1 MSGLKLISEGGED
14 YGYCYQD
21 DDDDD
26 DNDDDA
32 DDDDDDDN
40 DDNEVDVDTNY
51 MDGYLS
57 TSLHSTGAGPYWGL
71 YEGWQLGVQ
80 TSS

>member
-26 DNDDDA
+26 ANDDA
-32 DDDDDDDN
+32 DDDW
-40 DDNEVDVDTNY
+40 
-51 MDGYLS
+51 M
-57 TSLHSTGAGPYWGL
+57 
-71 YEGWQLGVQ
+71 VQ
-80 TSS
+80 TS

>member
-26 DNDDDA
+26 ADDDDANDDDA
-32 DDDDDDDN
+32 DDDDADDDW
-40 DDNEVDVDTNY
+40 
-51 MDGYLS
+51 M
-57 TSLHSTGAGPYWGL
+57 
-71 YEGWQLGVQ
+71 VQ
-80 TSS
+80 TS

>member
-26 DNDDDA
+26 GDANDDDW
-32 DDDDDDDN
+32 
-40 DDNEVDVDTNY
+40 
-51 MDGYLS
+51 M
-57 TSLHSTGAGPYWGL
+57 
-71 YEGWQLGVQ
+71 VQ
-80 TSS
+80 TS

>member
-26 DNDDDA
+26 ADDDDANDDDA
-32 DDDDDDDN
+32 DDDW
-40 DDNEVDVDTNY
+40 
-51 MDGYLS
+51 M
-57 TSLHSTGAGPYWGL
+57 
-71 YEGWQLGVQ
+71 VQ
-80 TSS
+80 TS